1 MSVNSSGVADFFHML
16 ESNKLSDVEE
26 IKKVFH
32 DHFLSTKDSWLVN
45 GLFDYYLSTDSLRT
59 IEVLAGVREP
69 HDKYL
74 LDRLSETLARPSS
87 SGQRVKVLT
96 VLGHVARRQPTL
108 YKLANHPLFRE
119 LLKLLKVDSEALSL
133 MSGLL
138 LLVTLLP
145 MLPAALGPY
154 LHEIFEVFG
163 RLASYYHFQ
172 SSNLASTI
180 GSGST
185 SMDKDQLYLLHL
197 QVGLYSLFHR
207 LYAMYPCNFVAYL
220 KQQYSQRDHD
230 VFKLTIKPMLESVRL
245 HPLLITASK
254 DAETN
259 AARWKKME
267 HHDVVAECGRFAL
280 DRSREEV
287 LAPINLRAT
296 PIPDHLCP
304 YTPVSVAEGLSGT
317 GATNGEEDSFW
328 SPSMAIPPQSPPPLS
343 APSLEARS
351 TPSTPN
357 NNRSSSS
364 PPEAAVEATPETT
377 PVKDIRQVSSRQP
390 PLGSAAVRALG
401 AFGNG
406 SLSGNSRPSTPT
418 FVNSHASAFSGI
430 GSSGDGGILSQKIN
444 RLVADRQNVLQTQ
457 RSFNFEGLG
466 RGPEN
471 SPGRNGK
478 NDSWKEDQ
486 EVEIVNSQASRSLT
500 FLDRQPYSD
509 EKIRGPRVDLSKKV
523 RRLRFPS
530 QCQPQ
535 QSGPT
540 PQPDVC
546 KVRRSKSCPDMDSQ
560 KKLSTAMEN
569 FRSILGAK
577 SNEEVG
583 TQTSDLIPYEH
594 LLFGLLEMRH
604 QELQVSRQ
612 STESRL
618 SPSSMLDRYIEACS
632 RISSSSGDRKRIRK
646 REDDGEDCGEEA
658 GNDNPQLQMMQMQLL
673 FERQRREVH
682 AERNRRLLGKLRDSR
697 ALEEQNAALTDRL
710 RMAESEIEGLKNEID
725 RSKKDNRNAEERYA
739 DALHHWQSK
748 CVEEQNQNH
757 VLREKVEALELELKN
772 EKKRVTECEQQAKS
786 SEALLFDAAHQ
797 LKCALKAANRGE
809 ELKRNLDLIDKRF
822 LLLGE
827 AQAKLQERCSG
838 PVPMSRQEAAQI
850 QRSYSEELS
859 NLKRQLDSR
868 TSLVEAQRM
877 RLVELE
883 AREVRTEAQVIDQQR
898 LLQEAKERN
907 EAELRAVES
916 KYKSQVEINLLLES
930 RILELHGNLEALT
943 MGPGSAAV
951 NLASSASPK
960 ERSPPL
966 SGSLASSSEGSLA
979 FHTGTGIISDCCDS
993 AGEIANLQ
1001 AIVEP
1006 TPSSSSQVTTPSRS
1020 SHRHVPKRD

>member
-74 LDRLSETLARPSS
+74 LDRLSDTLARPSS
-87 SGQRVKVLT
+87 SGQRLKVLT

-180 GSGST
+180 GSGN

-207 LYAMYPCNFVAYL
+207 LYAMYPCNFIAYL

-245 HPLLITASK
+245 HPLLVTASK
-254 DAETN
+254 DVETN

-280 DRSREEV
+280 DRSREEI

-317 GATNGEEDSFW
+317 RTTNGDEDSFW
-328 SPSMAIPPQSPPPLS
+328 SPSMAIPPHSPPPLS
-343 APSLEARS
+343 APSLEPRS

-357 NNRSSSS
+357 NNRSNSS

-406 SLSGNSRPSTPT
+406 SLTGNSRPSTPT
-418 FVNSHASAFSGI
+418 FINSNASAFSGI
-430 GSSGDGGILSQKIN
+430 GGSGDGGILSQKIN
-444 RLVADRQNVLQTQ
+444 RLVADRQSVLQTQ
-457 RSFNFEGLG
+457 RSFNFEGVG
-466 RGPEN
+466 RGLES

-486 EVEIVNSQASRSLT
+486 EVEIVNSQACRSLT
-500 FLDRQPYSD
+500 FLERQPYND
-509 EKIRGPRVDLSKKV
+509 DKARGARGDLSKKIK
-523 RRLRFPS
+523 RLRFYSQCPS
-530 QCQPQ
+530 QQPC
-535 QSGPT
+535 PL
-540 PQPDVC
+540 PQEDIC
-546 KVRRSKSCPDMDSQ
+546 NVRRTNSCPDMKPR
-560 KKLSTAMEN
+560 KKLSTLMDN
-569 FRSILGAK
+569 FRSIVGAK
-577 SNEEVG
+577 CSEEVG

-594 LLFGLLEMRH
+594 LLVGLLEQRH
-604 QELQVSRQ
+604 HEQQASKQ
-612 STESRL
+612 SAESRL

-632 RISSSSGDRKRIRK
+632 RISSSTGDKKRLRKKDDDRDDWI
-646 REDDGEDCGEEA
+646 EDFGS
-658 GNDNPQLQMMQMQLL
+658 DNPQLQMMQMQLL

-710 RMAESEIEGLKNEID
+710 RMAESEIEGFKGEID
-725 RSKKDNRNAEERYA
+725 RNKKESRIAEERYA

-748 CVEEQNQNH
+748 CVEEQNQNRL
-757 VLREKVEALELELKN
+757 LREKVEAIELELKN
-772 EKKRVTECEQQAKS
+772 EKKRVIECEQQARS
-786 SEALLFDAAHQ
+786 AEALLFDAAHQ
-797 LKCALKAANRGE
+797 LKCALKAASRGD
-809 ELKRNLDLIDKRF
+809 ELKRTLDLMHKRF

-827 AQAKLQERCSG
+827 AQSKLQERTSG

-850 QRSYSEELS
+850 QRAYSEELS

-868 TSLVEAQRM
+868 TSMIEALRV

-883 AREVRTEAQVIDQQR
+883 SRETRTEAQLIDQQR
-898 LLQEAKERN
+898 LLQEAKDRN
-907 EAELRAVES
+907 EAELCAVES

-930 RILELHGNLEALT
+930 RILELHGSLEAAT
-943 MGPGSAAV
+943 IGSGSAAV

-979 FHTGTGIISDCCDS
+979 FHSSTGIISDCCDS

-1006 TPSSSSQVTTPSRS
+1006 APSTSSQATTPSRS